1 MQNGLVKRMRH
12 ATNYQLVFLA
22 KRLDPVIVVCSHH
35 LKSAL
40 IHKGIQSVK
49 GKVVLNKKRNKL

>member
-22 KRLDPVIVVCSHH
+22 KSLNSVIVVCSHH
-35 LKSAL
+35 LKGAL

-49 GKVVLNKKRNKL
+49 RKVVLNKKRNKL